1 MGLFWSQPPSVGM
14 ARVSH
19 AGDSGR
25 GASRLQSGPVG
36 LSWLSQGMA
45 DAPVDDA
52 WLSPREASW
61 VARMRFPK
69 RRLEFRLGRWTAK
82 RALALYLGRDASA
95 GALRSIEI
103 DRAPDGAPAPL
114 VDGRPAEAYVTMTD
128 RADQAVCLVGP
139 PGTALGCDLELVEPR
154 SDAFV
159 GDFLTPAEQRLVAAA
174 GPERD
179 LVANLVWC
187 GKESALKVLRTGLR
201 RDTRSVEVSFP
212 QVGAADGWAP
222 LSIRAV
228 EGTVFPGWWQRFG
241 AFVLTLAATEPFA
254 PPRPLVDPPGL
265 ATATPA
271 HSWLSERPFALP

>member
-1 MGLFWSQPPSVGM
+1 MPATP
-14 ARVSH
+14 
-19 AGDSGR
+19 GR
-25 GASRLQSGPVG
+25 GASRLQSGAVG

-45 DAPVDDA
+45 DAPSDDA

-69 RRLEFRLGRWTAK
+69 RRTEFRLGRWTAK
-82 RALALYLGRDASA
+82 KALALYLGRNGSA
-95 GALRSIEI
+95 AALRSIEI

-114 VDGRPAEAYVTMTD
+114 VDGLPAEAYVTMTD

-159 GDFLTPAEQRLVAAA
+159 SDFLTPAEQGLVAAA
-174 GPERD
+174 GAQRD
-179 LVANLVWC
+179 LLANLVWC

-212 QVGAADGWAP
+212 EGGTVDGWAP
-222 LSIRAV
+222 MSIRAV
-228 EGTVFPGWWQRFG
+228 EGAIFPGWWQRFG
-241 AFVLTLAATEPFA
+241 AFVLTVAATERFA
-254 PPRPLVDPPGL
+254 PPRPLASPPGL
-265 ATATPA
+265 ATAQPA
-271 HSWLSERPFALP
+271 HSWQSERA